1 MMNGNEM
8 FRLRRLFLAAV
19 IIGIVVFVLFG
30 EEIMAWLM
38 QEWEAVSGSALDEIL
53 R

>member
-8 FRLRRLFLAAV
+8 FWLRRLFLAAV
-19 IIGIVVFVLFG
+19 IIGIVVFVLHG
-30 EEIMAWLM
+30 EEIMAWLL
-38 QEWEAVSGSALDEIL
+38 QEWNTAAGSALDEIL